1 MAGKTR
7 ESETPPMH
15 PMTRAII
22 TGLEQAADPNK
33 APDMQAYMKTDQ
45 LFYGIQ
51 AASRRKSFKT
61 VAKAYKQ
68 ITRDEYEQIIFE
80 LWQGRTR
87 EEMYQALEVATHYK
101 KFRNLQAWPIYEQLV
116 NTATNW
122 DTLDWIAAGLISPL
136 VLEHRKLEKELVKWS
151 TSDNFW
157 VRRASLLAHLHHK
170 EETNAELLAKTIL
183 ALAHE
188 KEFFI
193 RKAIGWVLRDY
204 SYTNPEWVAAFVKA
218 NQGKLSGL
226 SKREALKQIERTRKE
241 AKK

>member
-1 MAGKTR
+1 
-7 ESETPPMH
+7 MH

-22 TGLEQAADPNK
+22 TALEQVADPEK
-33 APDMQAYMKTDQ
+33 APGMQAYMKTGQ
-45 LFYGIQ
+45 PFYGVQ
-51 AASRRKSFKT
+51 AGPRRKAFKI
-61 VAKAYKQ
+61 VAKNYKQ
-68 ITRDEYEQIIFE
+68 ITREEYKQIIFE
-80 LWQGRTR
+80 LWHGRTR

-101 KFRNLQAWPIYEQLV
+101 QYLDLQSWPIYEQLV

-136 VLEHRKLEKELVKWS
+136 VLEHKKLEKELVKWS
-151 TSDNFW
+151 TSNNFW

-204 SYTNPEWVAAFVKA
+204 SYTNPEWVVAFVKA
-218 NQGKLSGL
+218 NQDKLSGL
-226 SKREALKQIERTRKE
+226 SKREALKQIERTR
-241 AKK
+241 

>member
-1 MAGKTR
+1 
-7 ESETPPMH
+7 
-15 PMTRAII
+15 MTRAII
-22 TGLEQAADPNK
+22 TALEQVADPEK
-33 APDMQAYMKTDQ
+33 APGMQAYMKTGQ
-45 LFYGIQ
+45 PFYGVQ
-51 AASRRKSFKT
+51 AGPRRKAFKI
-61 VAKAYKQ
+61 VAKNYKQ
-68 ITRDEYEQIIFE
+68 ITREEYKQIIFE
-80 LWQGRTR
+80 LWHGRTR

-101 KFRNLQAWPIYEQLV
+101 QYLDLQSWPIYEQLV

-136 VLEHRKLEKELVKWS
+136 VLEHKKLEKELVKWS
-151 TSDNFW
+151 TSNNFW

-204 SYTNPEWVAAFVKA
+204 SYTNPEWVVAFVKA
-218 NQGKLSGL
+218 NQDKLSGL
-226 SKREALKQIERTRKE
+226 SKREALKQIERTR
-241 AKK
+241 